1 MKNIEVW
8 MDVVCPWSRLAL
20 IELDRTIAEN
30 NIPARVR
37 LRNFRIDPE
46 ASSNDYGQTTIEH
59 LCFTLN
65 ITPDK
70 AFAILE
76 GVINAGTEQ
85 GVTFNFETARGGN
98 TLDSHRLIQ
107 VANKYSLSIPVAL
120 AISKA
125 HFEDG
130 KLPGELGLLVEIA
143 RQVGLPEDAIQKFE
157 TINSYNDEVLADE
170 ESASELNIESRPTIF
185 INGELAFVG
194 LPKQTELL
202 AVLTREL

>member
-1 MKNIEVW
+1 MIQVEVW
-8 MDVVCPWSRLAL
+8 MDVVCPWSRLTL
-20 IELDRTIAEN
+20 IQLDRTLAEN

-37 LRNFRIDPE
+37 LRSFRIDPE

-98 TLDSHRLIQ
+98 TFDSHRLIQ

-130 KLPGELGLLVEIA
+130 KLPGELGLLLEIA
-143 RQVGLPEDAIQKFE
+143 RQVGLPEDVIQKFE

-170 ESASELNIESRPTIF
+170 ELANELNIESRPTIF
-185 INGELAFVG
+185 INGELTFVG

-202 AVLTREL
+202 AALIREL